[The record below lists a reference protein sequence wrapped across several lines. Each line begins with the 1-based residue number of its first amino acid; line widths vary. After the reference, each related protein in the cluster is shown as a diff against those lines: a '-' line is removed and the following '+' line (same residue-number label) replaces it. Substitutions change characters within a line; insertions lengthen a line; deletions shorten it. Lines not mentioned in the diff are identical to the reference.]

1 MLLYRSSGASP
12 GCRRIEVI
20 HDIEFS
26 VAGTVTGADDGIY
39 GGSWGVYTCAN
50 QLNFVACDIVGPIRD
65 SVGGSDAQICDTRI
79 DDRGQSH
86 ILWSRF

>member
-20 HDIEFS
+20 RDIEFS

-50 QLNFVACDIVGPIRD
+50 QLNFVACDIVGLSGMAWVARMRRYVIP
-65 SVGGSDAQICDTRI
+65 G
-79 DDRGQSH
+79 
-86 ILWSRF
+86 